1 MQIEAHLD
9 AETIKRLE
17 EQSNLLLRT
26 YEAEF
31 ARNPASRA
39 TESSR
44 SNLIALRHTIKQIYG
59 EASALA
65 VANPFGFAA
74 DAVSSSG

>member
-1 MQIEAHLD
+1 MQIEAHLG

-17 EQSNLLLRT
+17 RQSELLLRT

-31 ARNPASRA
+31 ANDPTSRA

-59 EASALA
+59 EAAALA

-74 DAVSSSG
+74 DAVPSGG

>member
-17 EQSNLLLRT
+17 EQSKLLLRT
-26 YEAEF
+26 YQAEF
-31 ARNPASRA
+31 AKDATSPA
-39 TESSR
+39 TKSSR

-59 EASALA
+59 GAAAL
-65 VANPFGFAA
+65 PWLIH
-74 DAVSSSG
+74 